1 MSVSLKS
8 FASLDDTA
16 VRILWSKGLR
26 TNEDLLAMTATDTDR
41 KKLASE
47 LDTDESTIMELARR
61 ADLARIKGIGNLY
74 AQLLGRAH
82 VDRTQDLAKKEIDEL
97 YKTLGEL
104 NRAYRIAR
112 RIPKKENVSEW
123 IEAARQL
130 PPVLEQ

>member
-8 FASLDDTA
+8 FASLDDSA
-16 VRILWSKGLR
+16 VRVLWSKGLR
-26 TNEDLLAMTATDTDR
+26 TNEDLLAMTATDNDR

-47 LDTDESTIMELARR
+47 LNTDESTILELARR

-82 VDRTQDLAKKEIDEL
+82 VDRTQDLAAKEIDDL

-104 NRAYRIAR
+104 NRAHRIAR
-112 RIPKKENVSEW
+112 RIPKKENVGEW